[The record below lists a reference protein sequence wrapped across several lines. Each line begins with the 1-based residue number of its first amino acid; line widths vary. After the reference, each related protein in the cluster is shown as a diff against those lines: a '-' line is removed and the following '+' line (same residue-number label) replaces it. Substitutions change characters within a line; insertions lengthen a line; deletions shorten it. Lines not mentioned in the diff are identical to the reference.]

1 MVQRTYRQTIQR
13 LVHSSPSLQNH
24 ILPMTLFE
32 TAVVTPNDREWI
44 QIRNGI
50 ESKLRNAQSEL
61 TKLSRSYR
69 VCLSDHERGKL
80 KSRINEANDKIAIL
94 QADFTKHIA
103 LRTKYETAG
112 KAQLTLF

>member
-1 MVQRTYRQTIQR
+1 MK
-13 LVHSSPSLQNH
+13 
-24 ILPMTLFE
+24 LFE
-32 TAVVTPNDREWI
+32 SITTPNDREWI

-61 TKLSRSYR
+61 SKLNKSYQ

-80 KSRINEANDKIAIL
+80 KSRINLVNEQIAIL
-94 QADFTKHIA
+94 QEDFKKHIA

-112 KAQLTLF
+112 KAQLSLFNF

>member
-1 MVQRTYRQTIQR
+1 
-13 LVHSSPSLQNH
+13 
-24 ILPMTLFE
+24 MTLFE

-44 QIRNGI
+44 TIRNGI

-69 VCLSDHERGKL
+69 VCLSDHDRGKL
-80 KSRINEANDKIAIL
+80 KSRINEANEKITIL

-112 KAQLTLF
+112 KQQLSLFNF

>member
-1 MVQRTYRQTIQR
+1 
-13 LVHSSPSLQNH
+13 
-24 ILPMTLFE
+24 MTLFE

-44 QIRNGI
+44 NIRNGI

-69 VCLSDHERGKL
+69 VCLSDHDRGKL
-80 KSRINEANDKIAIL
+80 KTRINMVNEQIAIL
-94 QADFTKHIA
+94 QDDFTKHVS

-112 KAQLTLF
+112 KQQLSLFNS

>member
-1 MVQRTYRQTIQR
+1 
-13 LVHSSPSLQNH
+13 
-24 ILPMTLFE
+24 MTLFE
-32 TAVVTPNDREWI
+32 TAVVIPNDREWI

-69 VCLSDHERGKL
+69 ACLSDHERGKL
-80 KSRINEANDKIAIL
+80 KTRINEANDQIAIL
-94 QADFTKHIA
+94 QADFTKHVS
-103 LRTKYETAG
+103 LRTQYETAG